1 MTADPAPSSPAPS
14 SAGPAWQEQND
25 PEHSCRIYQRG
36 LHHQGSFVRV
46 YVPYSA
52 EQPGEPL
59 RLILYLH
66 GFALCLPSFYQAH
79 LHELVSQGWIVV
91 FPDFQ
96 CSGYDEEPL
105 DGGAAAAGRPAP
117 NWWPTTRRLLRQE
130 GGQPLRRQDMPE
142 AMAGA
147 MDGAEGAEGVEDL
160 ALASTLPELQVGDLR
175 RVLLPWL
182 LIRLLLGV
190 IGWFRRSYARNL
202 SQLISTV
209 LLSLAFA
216 PKHWLRHAQTQT
228 EAAWNDLASMPRYSH
243 WSQGPDAFHGFGH
256 SLGGLLS
263 LSLPSLQSD
272 NAPPSRFQPTVIL
285 AADPATSTEMGI
297 PGFAIALLKLFH
309 APFTA
314 EPLAIQQT
322 GPQISQPTVIL
333 HGLDDTLVPP
343 QLWAVQGGGGA
354 FSSIAA
360 TAKALYFASSNRQ
373 LNPNLVAFHN
383 QAVTSTQYYDDA
395 LFESFGGVKDGPN
408 PYNTAWIWPALQALF
423 ADGISPDQLLAHLPA
438 DRPFAV
444 SSDPPPP
451 KRRLGLALV
460 AASLLVAVL
469 LLVWR
474 RAGG

>member
-1 MTADPAPSSPAPS
+1 MSADSAPPSPVPS
-14 SAGPAWQEQND
+14 DSGAAWQERND
-25 PEHSCRIYQRG
+25 PEHRCRIYQRG
-36 LHHQGSFVRV
+36 LHHKGSFVRV

-52 EQPGEPL
+52 EQPHHKPL

-79 LHELVSQGWIVV
+79 LFELVAQGWIVV

-105 DGGAAAAGRPAP
+105 DAAGAAGRPAP
-117 NWWPTTRRLLRQE
+117 DWWPTTRRLLRQ
-130 GGQPLRRQDMPE
+130 GAKQPLRRQDMPE

-147 MDGAEGAEGVEDL
+147 VDGAEGAEGAEEL

-182 LIRLLLGV
+182 LIRLVLGV

-228 EAAWNDLASMPRYSH
+228 EAAWNDLASLPRYSH
-243 WSQGPDAFHGFGH
+243 WGDGPDAFYGFGH

-263 LSLPSLQSD
+263 LSLPSRQAD
-272 NAPPSRFQPTVIL
+272 NAPPSRFQPKVIL

-297 PGFAIALLKLFH
+297 PSFAIALLKLFH

-322 GPQISQPTVIL
+322 GPRIRQPTVIM

-354 FSSIAA
+354 FASIGAP
-360 TAKALYFASSNRQ
+360 AKALYFASSNRQ
-373 LNPNLVAFHN
+373 LNPSLVAFHN

-395 LFESFGGVKDGPN
+395 LFESFGGVKNGPN
-408 PYNTAWIWPALQALF
+408 PYNTSWIWPALHALF
-423 ADGISPDQLLAHLPA
+423 AAGIAPDQLLAHLPA
-438 DRPFAV
+438 DRPFTV
-444 SSDPPPP
+444 STDPPPP
-451 KRRLGLALV
+451 KRRLGLGLIAAALLV
-460 AASLLVAVL
+460 VAVL
-469 LLVWR
+469 LLWR
-474 RAGG
+474 RAG